1 MVLARSQALDRHDDN
16 VLVVPPEIL
25 VVGTMGRANCK
36 LVCTFVKDGA
46 DEKVSPV
53 KRFVIVKTVSS

>member
-1 MVLARSQALDRHDDN
+1 
-16 VLVVPPEIL
+16 LVVPPEIL